1 MKFSKLFLIKDI
13 FFDFVFYFYQSN
25 IKCLPLINF
34 YVHQCLLDH
43 RWSWDIKGIMLCRT
57 LKRERTQHERP
68 HNEDQELIRTLDLCL
83 KRVKIT
89 FWSFAIRQ
97 RMLLFTLRYSV
108 ITQRNSFDIR
118 HLTLLNFYAFI
129 W

>member
-1 MKFSKLFLIKDI
+1 
-13 FFDFVFYFYQSN
+13 
-25 IKCLPLINF
+25 
-34 YVHQCLLDH
+34 
-43 RWSWDIKGIMLCRT
+43 MLCRT

-97 RMLLFTLRYSV
+97 RIFLFALGYSA
-108 ITQRNSFDIR
+108 IARRNSFDIS
-118 HLTLLNFYAFI
+118 LSTVLDSYDFI
-129 W
+129 